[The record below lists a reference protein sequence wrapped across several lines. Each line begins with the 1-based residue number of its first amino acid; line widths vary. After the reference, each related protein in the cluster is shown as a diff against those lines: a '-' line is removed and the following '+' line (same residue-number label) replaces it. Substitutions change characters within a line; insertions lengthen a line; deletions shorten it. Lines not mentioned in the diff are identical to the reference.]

1 MNSKLEEALN
11 LSEEILN
18 QLEDANVK
26 TSVIALKCLRL
37 ARLMDDYESV
47 DWLVCEMEGYKSTK
61 DGIPH
66 DLFELGAKHGR
77 ERKNDKGERILFT
90 ELSSELELLCESSQ
104 KSIGSYTTE
113 GVSVAGEFS
122 HVAMNNLLNS
132 VTRNNTGTINVIKES
147 QKKLSILR
155 GEYYRYAMNINIQ
168 LKFSEKIESI
178 FDDYRTIV
186 DKYLADNLP
195 TGTRKLSS
203 IYSRLKEKD
212 EESFKLYYNDVGLLY
227 SCLFMNHSKLL
238 TDNNLR
244 KSLLEN
250 DIANTLIKLGYNI
263 YYYQTE
269 AKAEVEFIIQN
280 KLGKIIPIELTSTK
294 SSKSKIL
301 STFNDKFNIKEAI
314 KITEDN
320 FIKRKNTRLIPVYAI
335 CCLKDL

>member
-37 ARLMDDYESV
+37 ARVMDDYESV

-113 GVSVAGEFS
+113 GVSVAGEYS

-212 EESFKLYYNDVGLLY
+212 EESYSQASTSCRKLLREFIDDMFQKLYPDFSDKKIVLNSGKEFDITGDHYLNRMYAILDKVSISDMKKDNVLQTASWIESINDRICNGLHNDVSLTEIKDTILHLYILLGD
-227 SCLFMNHSKLL
+227 M
-238 TDNNLR
+238 
-244 KSLLEN
+244 
-250 DIANTLIKLGYNI
+250 IKGY
-263 YYYQTE
+263 E
-269 AKAEVEFIIQN
+269 SIQN
-280 KLGKIIPIELTSTK
+280 
-294 SSKSKIL
+294 
-301 STFNDKFNIKEAI
+301 D
-314 KITEDN
+314 
-320 FIKRKNTRLIPVYAI
+320 
-335 CCLKDL
+335 

>member
-77 ERKNDKGERILFT
+77 EQKNNKGSIILFT
-90 ELSSELELLCESSQ
+90 ELSGELELLCESSQ
-104 KSIGSYTTE
+104 KILGSFTTE
-113 GVSVAGEFS
+113 GVSVAGDYANP
-122 HVAMNNLLNS
+122 AMINLIDG
-132 VTRNNTGTINVIKES
+132 VTRNTAGTINVIKES
-147 QKKLSILR
+147 QRKLSILR

-178 FDDYRTIV
+178 FDDYRIIV
-186 DKYLADNLP
+186 DKYLAENLP
-195 TGTRKLSS
+195 TGIRKLSS

-212 EESFKLYYNDVGLLY
+212 EESYSQASTSCRKLLREFIDDMFQKLYPDFSDKKIVLNSGKEFDITGDHYLNRMYAILDKVPISDMKKDNVLQTASWIESINDRICNGLHNDVSLTEIKDTILHLYILLGD
-227 SCLFMNHSKLL
+227 M
-238 TDNNLR
+238 
-244 KSLLEN
+244 
-250 DIANTLIKLGYNI
+250 IKEY
-263 YYYQTE
+263 E
-269 AKAEVEFIIQN
+269 RIQN
-280 KLGKIIPIELTSTK
+280 
-294 SSKSKIL
+294 
-301 STFNDKFNIKEAI
+301 D
-314 KITEDN
+314 
-320 FIKRKNTRLIPVYAI
+320 
-335 CCLKDL
+335 

>member
-113 GVSVAGEFS
+113 GVSIAGEYS

-212 EESFKLYYNDVGLLY
+212 EESYSQASTSCRKLLREFIDDMFQKLYPDFSDKKIVLNSGKEFDITGDHYLNRMYAILDKVSISDMKKDNVLQTASWIESINDRICNGLHNDVSLTEIKDTILHLYILLGD
-227 SCLFMNHSKLL
+227 M
-238 TDNNLR
+238 
-244 KSLLEN
+244 
-250 DIANTLIKLGYNI
+250 IKGY
-263 YYYQTE
+263 E
-269 AKAEVEFIIQN
+269 SIQN
-280 KLGKIIPIELTSTK
+280 
-294 SSKSKIL
+294 
-301 STFNDKFNIKEAI
+301 D
-314 KITEDN
+314 
-320 FIKRKNTRLIPVYAI
+320 
-335 CCLKDL
+335 

>member
-77 ERKNDKGERILFT
+77 EQKNDKGSRILFT
-90 ELSSELELLCESSQ
+90 ELSGELELLCESSQ
-104 KSIGSYTTE
+104 KTLGSFTTE
-113 GVSVAGEFS
+113 GVSVAGDYANP
-122 HVAMNNLLNS
+122 AMINLIDG
-132 VTRNNTGTINVIKES
+132 VTRNTAGTIKVIKES

-178 FDDYRTIV
+178 FDDYRIIV
-186 DKYLADNLP
+186 DKYLAENLP
-195 TGTRKLSS
+195 TGIRKLSS

-212 EESFKLYYNDVGLLY
+212 EESYSQASTSCRKLLREFIDDMFQKLYPDFSDKKIVLNSGKEFDITGDHYLNRIYAVLDKVSMSGMKKDNVLQTASWIESINDRICNGLHNDVSLTEIKDTILHLYILLGD
-227 SCLFMNHSKLL
+227 M
-238 TDNNLR
+238 
-244 KSLLEN
+244 
-250 DIANTLIKLGYNI
+250 IKGY
-263 YYYQTE
+263 E
-269 AKAEVEFIIQN
+269 SIQN
-280 KLGKIIPIELTSTK
+280 
-294 SSKSKIL
+294 
-301 STFNDKFNIKEAI
+301 D
-314 KITEDN
+314 
-320 FIKRKNTRLIPVYAI
+320 
-335 CCLKDL
+335 

>member
-77 ERKNDKGERILFT
+77 ERKSDKGDRILFT
-90 ELSSELELLCESSQ
+90 ELSGELELLCESSQ
-104 KSIGSYTTE
+104 KTLGSFTTE
-113 GVSVAGEFS
+113 GVSVAGDYANP
-122 HVAMNNLLNS
+122 AMINLIDG
-132 VTRNNTGTINVIKES
+132 VTRNNAGTIKVIKES

-155 GEYYRYAMNINIQ
+155 GEYYRYVLNINIQ

-178 FDDYRTIV
+178 FDDYRIIV
-186 DKYLADNLP
+186 DKYLAENLP
-195 TGTRKLSS
+195 TGIRKLSS

-212 EESFKLYYNDVGLLY
+212 EESYSQASTSCRKLLREFIDDMFQKLYPDFSDKNIVLNSGKEFDITGDHYLNRMYAVLDKVSMSGMKKDNVLQTASWIESINDRICNGLHNDVSLNEIKDTILHLYILLG
-227 SCLFMNHSKLL
+227 
-238 TDNNLR
+238 
-244 KSLLEN
+244 
-250 DIANTLIKLGYNI
+250 DIIKGY
-263 YYYQTE
+263 E
-269 AKAEVEFIIQN
+269 SIQN
-280 KLGKIIPIELTSTK
+280 
-294 SSKSKIL
+294 
-301 STFNDKFNIKEAI
+301 D
-314 KITEDN
+314 
-320 FIKRKNTRLIPVYAI
+320 
-335 CCLKDL
+335 

>member
-1 MNSKLEEALN
+1 MLV
-11 LSEEILN
+11 LSRISL
-18 QLEDANVK
+18 
-26 TSVIALKCLRL
+26 IALKCLRL

-113 GVSVAGEFS
+113 GVSVAGEYS

-212 EESFKLYYNDVGLLY
+212 EESYSQASTSCRKLLREFIDDMFQKLYPDFSDKKIVLNSGKEFDITGDHYLNRMYAILDKVSISDMKKDNVLQTASWIESINDRICNGLHNDVSLTEIKDTILHLYILLGD
-227 SCLFMNHSKLL
+227 M
-238 TDNNLR
+238 
-244 KSLLEN
+244 
-250 DIANTLIKLGYNI
+250 IKGY
-263 YYYQTE
+263 E
-269 AKAEVEFIIQN
+269 SIQN
-280 KLGKIIPIELTSTK
+280 
-294 SSKSKIL
+294 
-301 STFNDKFNIKEAI
+301 D
-314 KITEDN
+314 
-320 FIKRKNTRLIPVYAI
+320 
-335 CCLKDL
+335 

>member
-212 EESFKLYYNDVGLLY
+212 EESYSQASTSCRKLLREFIDDMFQKIYPDFSDKKIVLNSGKEFDITGDHYLNRMYAILDKVSISDMKKDNVLQTASWIESINDRICNGLHNDVSLTEIKDTILHLYILLGD
-227 SCLFMNHSKLL
+227 M
-238 TDNNLR
+238 
-244 KSLLEN
+244 
-250 DIANTLIKLGYNI
+250 IKGY
-263 YYYQTE
+263 E
-269 AKAEVEFIIQN
+269 SIQN
-280 KLGKIIPIELTSTK
+280 
-294 SSKSKIL
+294 
-301 STFNDKFNIKEAI
+301 D
-314 KITEDN
+314 
-320 FIKRKNTRLIPVYAI
+320 
-335 CCLKDL
+335 

>member
-26 TSVIALKCLRL
+26 TSIIALKCLRL

-77 ERKNDKGERILFT
+77 ERKNDKGERIIFT

-104 KSIGSYTTE
+104 KSLGSYTTE

-122 HVAMNNLLNS
+122 HVAMSNLLDK
-132 VTRNNTGTINVIKES
+132 VTRNTAGTINVIKES

-186 DKYLADNLP
+186 DKYLAENLP

-212 EESFKLYYNDVGLLY
+212 EESYSQASTSCRKLLREFIDDMFQKLYPDFSDKKLY
-227 SCLFMNHSKLL
+227 
-238 TDNNLR
+238 
-244 KSLLEN
+244 
-250 DIANTLIKLGYNI
+250 
-263 YYYQTE
+263 
-269 AKAEVEFIIQN
+269 
-280 KLGKIIPIELTSTK
+280 
-294 SSKSKIL
+294 
-301 STFNDKFNIKEAI
+301 
-314 KITEDN
+314 
-320 FIKRKNTRLIPVYAI
+320 
-335 CCLKDL
+335 

>member
-113 GVSVAGEFS
+113 GISVAGEYS

-212 EESFKLYYNDVGLLY
+212 EESYSQASTSCRKLLREFIDDMFQKLYPDFSDKKIVLNSGKEFDITGDHYLNRMYAILDKVSISDMKKDNVLQTASWIESINDRICNGLHNDVSLTEIKDTILHLYILLGD
-227 SCLFMNHSKLL
+227 M
-238 TDNNLR
+238 
-244 KSLLEN
+244 
-250 DIANTLIKLGYNI
+250 IKGY
-263 YYYQTE
+263 E
-269 AKAEVEFIIQN
+269 SIQN
-280 KLGKIIPIELTSTK
+280 
-294 SSKSKIL
+294 
-301 STFNDKFNIKEAI
+301 D
-314 KITEDN
+314 
-320 FIKRKNTRLIPVYAI
+320 
-335 CCLKDL
+335 

>member
-77 ERKNDKGERILFT
+77 EQKNGKGSRILFT
-90 ELSSELELLCESSQ
+90 ELSGELELLCESSQ
-104 KSIGSYTTE
+104 KTLGSFTTE
-113 GVSVAGEFS
+113 GVSVAGDYANP
-122 HVAMNNLLNS
+122 AMINLIDG
-132 VTRNNTGTINVIKES
+132 VTRNTAGTINVIKES
-147 QKKLSILR
+147 QRKLSILR

-178 FDDYRTIV
+178 FDDYRIIV
-186 DKYLADNLP
+186 DKYLAENLP
-195 TGTRKLSS
+195 TGIRKLSS

-212 EESFKLYYNDVGLLY
+212 EESYSQASTSCRKLLREFIDDMFQKLYPDFSDKKIVLNSGKEFDITGDHYLNRMYAVLEKVSMSGMKKDNVLQTASWIESINDRICNGLHNDVCLTEIKDTILHLYILLGD
-227 SCLFMNHSKLL
+227 M
-238 TDNNLR
+238 
-244 KSLLEN
+244 
-250 DIANTLIKLGYNI
+250 IKGY
-263 YYYQTE
+263 E
-269 AKAEVEFIIQN
+269 SIQN
-280 KLGKIIPIELTSTK
+280 
-294 SSKSKIL
+294 
-301 STFNDKFNIKEAI
+301 D
-314 KITEDN
+314 
-320 FIKRKNTRLIPVYAI
+320 
-335 CCLKDL
+335 

>member
-113 GVSVAGEFS
+113 GVSVAGEYS

-132 VTRNNTGTINVIKES
+132 VTRNNTGTINIIKES

-212 EESFKLYYNDVGLLY
+212 EESYSQASTSCRKLLREFIDDMFQKLYPDFSDKKIVLNSGKEFDITGDHYLNRMYAILDKVSISDMKKDNVLQTASWIESINDRICNGLHNDVSLTEIKDTILHLYILLGD
-227 SCLFMNHSKLL
+227 M
-238 TDNNLR
+238 
-244 KSLLEN
+244 
-250 DIANTLIKLGYNI
+250 IKGY
-263 YYYQTE
+263 E
-269 AKAEVEFIIQN
+269 SIQN
-280 KLGKIIPIELTSTK
+280 
-294 SSKSKIL
+294 
-301 STFNDKFNIKEAI
+301 D
-314 KITEDN
+314 
-320 FIKRKNTRLIPVYAI
+320 
-335 CCLKDL
+335 

>member
-113 GVSVAGEFS
+113 GVSVAGEYS

-212 EESFKLYYNDVGLLY
+212 EESYSQASTSCRKLLREFIDDMFQKLYPDFSDKKIVLNSGKEFDITGDHYLNRMYAILDKVSISDMKKDNVLQTASWIESINDRICNGLHNDVSLTEIKDTILHLYILLGD
-227 SCLFMNHSKLL
+227 M
-238 TDNNLR
+238 
-244 KSLLEN
+244 
-250 DIANTLIKLGYNI
+250 IKGY
-263 YYYQTE
+263 E
-269 AKAEVEFIIQN
+269 SIQN
-280 KLGKIIPIELTSTK
+280 
-294 SSKSKIL
+294 
-301 STFNDKFNIKEAI
+301 D
-314 KITEDN
+314 
-320 FIKRKNTRLIPVYAI
+320 
-335 CCLKDL
+335 

>member
-77 ERKNDKGERILFT
+77 ERKNHKGERILFT

-113 GVSVAGEFS
+113 GVSVAGEYS

-212 EESFKLYYNDVGLLY
+212 EESYSQASTSCRKLLREFIDDMFQKLYPDFSDKKIVLNSGKEFDITGDHYLNRMYAILDKVSISDMKKDNVLQTASWIESINDRICNGLHNDVSLTEIKDTILHLYILLGD
-227 SCLFMNHSKLL
+227 M
-238 TDNNLR
+238 
-244 KSLLEN
+244 
-250 DIANTLIKLGYNI
+250 IKGY
-263 YYYQTE
+263 E
-269 AKAEVEFIIQN
+269 SIQN
-280 KLGKIIPIELTSTK
+280 
-294 SSKSKIL
+294 
-301 STFNDKFNIKEAI
+301 D
-314 KITEDN
+314 
-320 FIKRKNTRLIPVYAI
+320 
-335 CCLKDL
+335 

>member
-113 GVSVAGEFS
+113 GVSVAGEYS

-212 EESFKLYYNDVGLLY
+212 EESYSQASTSCRKLLREFIDDMFQKLYPDFSDKKIVLNSGKEFDITGDHYLNRMYAILDKVSINDIKKDNVLQTASWIESINDRICNGLHNDVSLTEIKDTILHLYILLGD
-227 SCLFMNHSKLL
+227 M
-238 TDNNLR
+238 
-244 KSLLEN
+244 
-250 DIANTLIKLGYNI
+250 IKGY
-263 YYYQTE
+263 E
-269 AKAEVEFIIQN
+269 SIQN
-280 KLGKIIPIELTSTK
+280 
-294 SSKSKIL
+294 
-301 STFNDKFNIKEAI
+301 D
-314 KITEDN
+314 
-320 FIKRKNTRLIPVYAI
+320 
-335 CCLKDL
+335 

>member
-47 DWLVCEMEGYKSTK
+47 DWLVCEMERYKSTK

-113 GVSVAGEFS
+113 GVSVAGEYS

-212 EESFKLYYNDVGLLY
+212 EESYSQASTSCRKLLREFIDDMFQKLYPDFSDKKIVLNSGKEFDITGDHYLNRMYAILDKVSISDMKKDNVLQTASWIESINDRICNGLHNDVSLTEIKDTILHLYILLGD
-227 SCLFMNHSKLL
+227 M
-238 TDNNLR
+238 
-244 KSLLEN
+244 
-250 DIANTLIKLGYNI
+250 IKGY
-263 YYYQTE
+263 E
-269 AKAEVEFIIQN
+269 SIQN
-280 KLGKIIPIELTSTK
+280 
-294 SSKSKIL
+294 
-301 STFNDKFNIKEAI
+301 D
-314 KITEDN
+314 
-320 FIKRKNTRLIPVYAI
+320 
-335 CCLKDL
+335 

>member
-113 GVSVAGEFS
+113 GVSVAGEYS

-212 EESFKLYYNDVGLLY
+212 EESYSQASTSCRKLLREFIDDMFQKLYPDFSDKKIVLNSGKEFDITGDHYLNRMYAILDKVSISDMKKDNELQTASWIESINDRICNGLHNDVSLTEIKDTILHLYILLGD
-227 SCLFMNHSKLL
+227 M
-238 TDNNLR
+238 
-244 KSLLEN
+244 
-250 DIANTLIKLGYNI
+250 IKGY
-263 YYYQTE
+263 E
-269 AKAEVEFIIQN
+269 SIQN
-280 KLGKIIPIELTSTK
+280 
-294 SSKSKIL
+294 
-301 STFNDKFNIKEAI
+301 D
-314 KITEDN
+314 
-320 FIKRKNTRLIPVYAI
+320 
-335 CCLKDL
+335 

>member
-212 EESFKLYYNDVGLLY
+212 EESYSQASTSCRKLLREFIDDMFQKLYPDFSDKKIVLDSGKEFDITGDHYLNRMYAILDKVSISDMKKDNVLQTASWIESINDRICNGLHNDVSLTEIKDTILHLYILLGD
-227 SCLFMNHSKLL
+227 M
-238 TDNNLR
+238 
-244 KSLLEN
+244 
-250 DIANTLIKLGYNI
+250 IKGY
-263 YYYQTE
+263 E
-269 AKAEVEFIIQN
+269 SIQN
-280 KLGKIIPIELTSTK
+280 
-294 SSKSKIL
+294 
-301 STFNDKFNIKEAI
+301 D
-314 KITEDN
+314 
-320 FIKRKNTRLIPVYAI
+320 
-335 CCLKDL
+335 

>member
-66 DLFELGAKHGR
+66 DLFELGAKHGK
-77 ERKNDKGERILFT
+77 EQKNDKGERILFT

-113 GVSVAGEFS
+113 GVSVAGEYS

-212 EESFKLYYNDVGLLY
+212 EESYSQASTSCRKLLREFIDDMFQKLYPDFSDKKIVLNSGKEFDITGDHYLNRMYAILDKVSISDMKKDNVLQTASWIESINDRICNGLHNDVSLTEIKDTILHLYILLGD
-227 SCLFMNHSKLL
+227 M
-238 TDNNLR
+238 
-244 KSLLEN
+244 
-250 DIANTLIKLGYNI
+250 IKGY
-263 YYYQTE
+263 E
-269 AKAEVEFIIQN
+269 SIQN
-280 KLGKIIPIELTSTK
+280 
-294 SSKSKIL
+294 
-301 STFNDKFNIKEAI
+301 D
-314 KITEDN
+314 
-320 FIKRKNTRLIPVYAI
+320 
-335 CCLKDL
+335 

>member
-113 GVSVAGEFS
+113 GVSVAGEYS

-178 FDDYRTIV
+178 FDD
-186 DKYLADNLP
+186 
-195 TGTRKLSS
+195 
-203 IYSRLKEKD
+203 
-212 EESFKLYYNDVGLLY
+212 
-227 SCLFMNHSKLL
+227 
-238 TDNNLR
+238 
-244 KSLLEN
+244 
-250 DIANTLIKLGYNI
+250 
-263 YYYQTE
+263 
-269 AKAEVEFIIQN
+269 
-280 KLGKIIPIELTSTK
+280 
-294 SSKSKIL
+294 
-301 STFNDKFNIKEAI
+301 
-314 KITEDN
+314 
-320 FIKRKNTRLIPVYAI
+320 
-335 CCLKDL
+335 